1 MKVSKKQVVVEIMR
15 LANWDF
21 LKEEDNE
28 LEFAKD
34 YLRHKIHIEEEI
46 EDIFSFAV
54 SEIEIAAFS
63 KGRDS
68 IIKKMKDTF
77 RI

>member
-1 MKVSKKQVVVEIMR
+1 MGISKKEVVVEIMK
-15 LANWDF
+15 LAGWNF

-28 LEFAKD
+28 LEFKKD
-34 YLRHKIHIEEEI
+34 YLRHYINIEEEI

-54 SEIEIAAFS
+54 SEIETAAFF

-68 IIKKMKDTF
+68 IIKKIKETF
-77 RI
+77 KI

>member
-28 LEFAKD
+28 LEFKKD

-46 EDIFSFAV
+46 EDIFSFAI

-77 RI
+77 KI